1 MFGKRKHERA
11 SGSAHERERERT
23 ERKIAEE
30 AARSCK
36 EKEREKRENKSICKG
51 KLVHNFSF

>member
-11 SGSAHERERERT
+11 SGSAHERERT

-36 EKEREKRENKSICKG
+36 REGEERREKTRAYAKES
-51 KLVHNFSF
+51 